1 MFDASDLV
9 ICLDDL
15 DDGTA
20 YAVCLEDIE
29 GDHSLRPLAMV
40 PPSEGN
46 TQTVASMP
54 QEIDQSTFQAATNY
68 LTAAKAKNTR
78 ESYKKDWAQ
87 FERWC
92 DARGLQSLPASPET
106 LALYLANRAD
116 TAAKASS
123 LRRYLA
129 AISQAH
135 KMAGFETPRNG
146 TIVGEVIK
154 GIARTHGTE
163 QKHKR
168 AITVDQLRAMV
179 SACDPETAMGLR
191 DRAILLLGFAG
202 ALRRS
207 EIARL
212 NVEDLEVC
220 PEGLTVHLRRS
231 KTDQVGEGRKI
242 GIPYAQEPD
251 LCPVWAVWKHL
262 AKRPER
268 GPLFTVKGSG
278 GCRISDR
285 VVYRVIKKLCARI
298 GIDPAQFSAH
308 SLRAGFVTAAARAGK
323 PTADIMR
330 HTGHRSLKVLHRYIE
345 QGTLFDSHP
354 ADGIL

>member
-1 MFDASDLV
+1 MLDATELV

-20 YAVCLEDIE
+20 YAVCLEDLE
-29 GDHSLRPLAMV
+29 GDHHLRPMV
-40 PPSEGN
+40 AIPPEGN
-46 TQTVASMP
+46 AQTVASMP
-54 QEIDQSTFQAATNY
+54 QIRDTIQTATGY
-68 LTAAKAKNTR
+68 IRAAKAENTR
-78 ESYKKDWAQ
+78 GAYKKDWAQ

-92 DARGLQSLPASPET
+92 EVRGLQSLPAAPET
-106 LALYLANRAD
+106 VALYLSDRAD
-116 TAAKASS
+116 TGSKTSS

-135 KMAGFETPRNG
+135 KMAGLETPRSS
-146 TIVGEVIK
+146 TVVSEVIK
-154 GIARTHGTE
+154 GISRTHGTE

-179 SACDPETAMGLR
+179 ATCNPRTILGLR

-220 PEGLTVHLRRS
+220 PEGLTIHLRRS
-231 KTDQVGEGRKI
+231 KTDQEGRGRKI
-242 GIPYAQEPD
+242 GIPYSREPE
-251 LCPVWAVWKHL
+251 LCPVWAVLKYLGH
-262 AKRPER
+262 RPEQ
-268 GPLFTVKGSG
+268 GPLFVKRDGL
-278 GCRISDR
+278 RITDK
-285 VVYRVIKKLCARI
+285 VVYRLIKKLCAEI
-298 GIDPAQFSAH
+298 GIDPALFSAH
-308 SLRAGFVTAAARAGK
+308 SLRAGFVTAAAKAGK
-323 PTADIMR
+323 PTQNIMR
-330 HTGHRSLKVLHRYIE
+330 HTGHKSLCVLHRYIE
-345 QGTLFDSHP
+345 QGMLFDSNP